1 MPRGLLGRKIGMTQ
15 IFIGEKLI
23 PVTAIEAGPC
33 VVTQLK
39 SEDREGYR
47 AVQIGFEDAKE
58 KKVNRPLGGHFKRAK
73 VSPKKYLAEI
83 RLRTEETSDYEVG
96 QEIKVDI
103 FEPGERIDVVGT
115 SKGKGFAGVVKRWG
129 FRGFPASH
137 GSRYHRAGGAIGMA
151 AFPARVIK
159 GMKMPGRMG
168 NSRVTVQ
175 NLEVVKVIPEKNLIL
190 IKGAVPGAKGS
201 LVMVKETVKTNQK
214 MRASG
219 ESRGEAKSKAKPA
232 KPKPKGEA
240 EPESKAAA
248 KPTEPKEETKSESKG
263 EAKPVE
269 KAEAKDKGAEKA
281 GGKEV

>member
-23 PVTAIEAGPC
+23 PVTAIKAGPC

-39 SEDREGYR
+39 SEDREGYW
-47 AVQIGFEDAKE
+47 AVQIGFQDVKVE
-58 KKVNRPLGGHFKRAK
+58 KVNQPLGGHFKKTK
-73 VSPKKYLAEI
+73 VGPKRHLAEI
-83 RLRTEETSDYEVG
+83 KLNPEEAAGYEVG

-103 FEPGERIDVVGT
+103 FESGERIDVMGT

-129 FRGFPASH
+129 FKGFPASH

-175 NLEVVKVIPEKNLIL
+175 NLEVVKVIPEENLIL

-201 LVMVKETVKTNQK
+201 LVMVRETVKAGK
-214 MRASG
+214 RKRVSEG
-219 ESRGEAKSKAKPA
+219 SKSEAKPKTEPVKPA
-232 KPKPKGEA
+232 KPKE
-240 EPESKAAA
+240 EA
-248 KPTEPKEETKSESKG
+248 KPETQVKREETKTELK
-263 EAKPVE
+263 EAAKL
-269 KAEAKDKGAEKA
+269 AEDVKVKDKGTELA
-281 GGKEV
+281 GGKEE